1 MSVKMMVMPAPAVR
15 RATYQDVLDAPPNM
29 IAEVILGTLHT
40 QPRPAIPHAIVSTN
54 LGALMTSR
62 FRFGGDGPGEWV
74 ILDEPEL
81 HLGAEPDILVPDL
94 AAWRR
99 ERLDASALK
108 APWIAT
114 APDWICEVLS
124 PSTQAIDRAEK
135 MAIYLRERVSH
146 VWLID
151 PLERLVEIYRHNGAS
166 WLRAAVHH
174 GDETVRAEPFESVE
188 MQLSWL
194 WTP

>member
-1 MSVKMMVMPAPAVR
+1 MPAPAVR

-29 IAEVILGTLHT
+29 IAEVIFGTLHT
-40 QPRPAIPHAIVSTN
+40 QPRPAIPHAIVSSN
-54 LGALMTSR
+54 LGIVLGHR
-62 FRFGGDGPGEWV
+62 FRFGDDGPGGWV
-74 ILDEPEL
+74 LLDEPEL

-99 ERLDASALK
+99 ERLDASSLNG
-108 APWIAT
+108 PWIGT
-114 APDWICEVLS
+114 APDCVCEVLS
-124 PSTQAIDRAEK
+124 PSTHATDRVEK

-151 PLERLVEIYRHNGAS
+151 PLAQILEVYRNNSSDWTRTAS
-166 WLRAAVHH
+166 YQGHAV
-174 GDETVRAEPFESVE
+174 VRTEPFESVE

-194 WTP
+194 WKP